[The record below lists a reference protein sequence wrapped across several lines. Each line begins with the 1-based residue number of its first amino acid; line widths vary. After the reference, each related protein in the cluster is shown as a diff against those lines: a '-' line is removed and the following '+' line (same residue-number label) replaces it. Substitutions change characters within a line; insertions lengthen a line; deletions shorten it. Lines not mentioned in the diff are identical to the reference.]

1 MEKVLAPVLWKTC
14 VVYIDDLVIF
24 SQTKEEHLEH
34 LAEVHKL
41 LDEAGLRMKVE
52 KCHFG
57 VRRMQL
63 LGFDFRE
70 DGMRPQE
77 ERALRIQQVEVEKPE
92 LLGDWAL
99 LSALCTPFSRPI
111 ATPHLPAEK
120 GENHYRMGPRPGW
133 GH

>member
-1 MEKVLAPVLWKTC
+1 MPFGLMNAPATFQAVMDKVLVPVLWKTC
-14 VVYIDDLVIF
+14 VVYVDDLVIF
-24 SQTKEEHLEH
+24 SQTEEEHLEH
-34 LAEVHKL
+34 LAEVLKL

-77 ERALRIQQVEVEKPE
+77 ERALRIQQVEVEKTRT
-92 LLGDWAL
+92 GI
-99 LSALCTPFSRPI
+99 LSFWGLCAIISVSCPI
-111 ATPHLPAEK
+111 
-120 GENHYRMGPRPGW
+120 
-133 GH
+133 